1 MKTPIDN
8 DYSHTLLEQEEMMF
22 YSCLHDTLDAFRTFG
37 IKSMLKEVQKDPKLN
52 SQLVDFINS
61 FQKK

>member
-1 MKTPIDN
+1 MKSPINN

-22 YSCLHDTLDAFRTFG
+22 YSCLNDTLDAFRTFG
-37 IKSMLKEVQKDPKLN
+37 IKDMLKEVQKDPKLN
-52 SQLVDFINS
+52 AQLVDFINS